1 MLVQITT
8 MPRPPRIQFP
18 GANYHVVT
26 RGDGRRRLFH
36 DLGHYERFTRG
47 LQEEVQRS
55 GWIVL
60 AYCWMPNHMHALI
73 QTPEPNLA
81 RGMQHWLSGYA
92 NWYAK
97 RNQRTGHLYQGRYK
111 AFLVEDAG
119 YHWTLSRYIHLNPC
133 NGGRPLAADP
143 ESWPQSSF
151 AGYAHKSKRVDW
163 VQYDLLHSYWNAS
176 VGGANPDA
184 AYRKY
189 VKEGL
194 NLPED
199 PFKSQLRQWVFG
211 SEDFLRRMV
220 VLAEGNNPHRHR
232 STTRRMKNVSVE
244 EIISATAAAHRVDPA
259 EYAMFRSGAA
269 GRDMA
274 AWLCRRWS
282 GTTLQELG
290 PWFGL
295 KGTDSVSNLV
305 RRAEQRYQESPKWR
319 RQTKQI
325 ETKLGLNTEYKA

>member
-1 MLVQITT
+1 

-18 GANYHVVT
+18 GANYHIVT

-36 DLGHYERFTRG
+36 DARHYERFTEG
-47 LQEEVQRS
+47 LRNEVQRS

-60 AYCWMPNHMHALI
+60 AFCWMPNHIHALI

-119 YHWTLSRYIHLNPC
+119 YYWTLSRYIHLNPC
-133 NGGRPLAADP
+133 NGGQPLASDP
-143 ESWPQSSF
+143 QKWPHSSF
-151 AGYAHKSKRVDW
+151 AGYARKSKRLDW
-163 VQYDLLHSYWNAS
+163 VQYDLLHTYWLAS
-176 VGGANPDA
+176 SGGTNPDA

-194 NLPED
+194 NAPKD
-199 PFKSQLRQWVFG
+199 PFKSELREWVFG
-211 SEDFLRRMV
+211 SEEFLRRMV
-220 VLAEGNNPHRHR
+220 QLAEGGDEHRHR
-232 STTRRMKNVSVE
+232 STTRRIKSVSAV
-244 EIISATAAAHRVDPA
+244 EIIEATASAHGVKST
-259 EYAMFRSGAA
+259 EYARFRSTAA

-282 GTTLQELG
+282 GETLRDLG
-290 PWFGL
+290 PRFGL
-295 KGTDSVSNLV
+295 EGTGSVSNLV
-305 RRAEQRYQESPKWR
+305 RRAEARYNESPKWR
-319 RQTKQI
+319 RQAREI
-325 ETKLGLNTEYKA
+325 EVMLCLNTEHKA

>member
-1 MLVQITT
+1 

-18 GANYHVVT
+18 GANYHIVT
-26 RGDGRRRLFH
+26 RGDGRRKLFH
-36 DLGHYERFTRG
+36 DSRHYERFTDG
-47 LQEEVQRS
+47 LRDEVQRS

-60 AYCWMPNHMHALI
+60 AYCWMPNHIHALI

-119 YHWTLSRYIHLNPC
+119 YYWTLSRYIHLNPC
-133 NGGRPLAADP
+133 NGGRPLAVDP
-143 ESWPQSSF
+143 EDWPYSSF
-151 AGYAHKSKRVDW
+151 AGYARRSKRVDW
-163 VQYDLLHSYWNAS
+163 VQYDLLHTYWNAS
-176 VGGANPDA
+176 VGGKNADA

-189 VKEGL
+189 VKEGR
-194 NLPED
+194 NVPED
-199 PFKSQLRQWVFG
+199 PFKTELREWVFG

-220 VLAEGNNPHRHR
+220 RLAEGSNAQRHR
-232 STTRRMKNVSVE
+232 STTRRIKSVSVE
-244 EIISATAAAHRVDPA
+244 EIVSATASAHRVEGS
-259 EYAMFRSGAA
+259 EYAQFRSTAA

-282 GTTLQELG
+282 GATLRELG

-295 KGTDSVSNLV
+295 AGTDSVSNLV
-305 RRAEQRYQESPKWR
+305 RRAEARYKELSKWR
-319 RQTKQI
+319 RQVTQI
-325 ETKLGLNTEYKA
+325 ETELGLNTEHKA